1 MYNNSPIFKWN
12 ILMRCADAQNLVSS
26 HASLPDWRGSQ
37 GNKLMRETNQD
48 FAAWIESEKMAEK
61 KIKKVSASAASRW
74 VLELDVKKQWL
85 NYSEEAGYVT
95 KINCTLCSKYQD
107 KLKYLKN
114 FSTAMITGITG
125 SSIKKDNVK
134 KHATSDAHVVNESL
148 WVNECN
154 DIKSKWWVNKVM
166 SC

>member
-1 MYNNSPIFKWN
+1 
-12 ILMRCADAQNLVSS
+12 MRCADAQNLVSS

-134 KHATSDAHVVNESL
+134 KHATSDAHVRTRQQQLFKFKDSLVYCLSTNVSLVLLMSHYESM
-148 WVNECN
+148 
-154 DIKSKWWVNKVM
+154 SVM
-166 SC
+166 I

>member
-1 MYNNSPIFKWN
+1 
-12 ILMRCADAQNLVSS
+12 
-26 HASLPDWRGSQ
+26 
-37 GNKLMRETNQD
+37 
-48 FAAWIESEKMAEK
+48 MAEK

-114 FSTAMITGITG
+114 FSTAMITGITS
-125 SSIKKDNVK
+125 SSIKKDNV
-134 KHATSDAHVVNESL
+134 N
-148 WVNECN
+148 
-154 DIKSKWWVNKVM
+154 VM
-166 SC
+166 I

>member
-134 KHATSDAHVVNESL
+134 KQCL
-148 WVNECN
+148 MQL
-154 DIKSKWWVNKVM
+154 SKGVFQLC
-166 SC
+166 SE

>member
-12 ILMRCADAQNLVSS
+12 ILMRCADAQNLASS

-74 VLELDVKKQWL
+74 VLELDSNSNSKTPW
-85 NYSEEAGYVT
+85 
-95 KINCTLCSKYQD
+95 CTLCLQM
-107 KLKYLKN
+107 YL
-114 FSTAMITGITG
+114 
-125 SSIKKDNVK
+125 
-134 KHATSDAHVVNESL
+134 
-148 WVNECN
+148 W
-154 DIKSKWWVNKVM
+154 

>member
-1 MYNNSPIFKWN
+1 
-12 ILMRCADAQNLVSS
+12 MRCADARNLASS

-61 KIKKVSASAASRW
+61 KIKKVSASAASRH
-74 VLELDVKKQWL
+74 
-85 NYSEEAGYVT
+85 Y
-95 KINCTLCSKYQD
+95 
-107 KLKYLKN
+107 
-114 FSTAMITGITG
+114 
-125 SSIKKDNVK
+125 
-134 KHATSDAHVVNESL
+134 
-148 WVNECN
+148 ECN

>member
-1 MYNNSPIFKWN
+1 
-12 ILMRCADAQNLVSS
+12 MRCADAQNLASS

-48 FAAWIESEKMAEK
+48 FTAWIESEKMAEK

-85 NYSEEAGYVT
+85 NYKDSLVY
-95 KINCTLCSKYQD
+95 CL
-107 KLKYLKN
+107 
-114 FSTAMITGITG
+114 ST
-125 SSIKKDNVK
+125 NV
-134 KHATSDAHVVNESL
+134 SL
-148 WVNECN
+148 VLLMSHYECN

>member
-12 ILMRCADAQNLVSS
+12 ILMRCADAQNLASS

-95 KINCTLCSKYQD
+95 KINCTLCSNSNTLFK
-107 KLKYLKN
+107 
-114 FSTAMITGITG
+114 F
-125 SSIKKDNVK
+125 KD
-134 KHATSDAHVVNESL
+134 SL
-148 WVNECN
+148 V
-154 DIKSKWWVNKVM
+154 
-166 SC
+166 